1 MTAEQHKKLRAIL
14 GRVGAEDLAA
24 EVAAVFDVRD
34 LDADTRGAIVDV
46 LGAEAAARGFDSD
59 GQPNALGRELD
70 ELADALLDES

>member
-34 LDADTRGAIVDV
+34 LDVDV
-46 LGAEAAARGFDSD
+46 RGSIIDTVGPEAAGRRFDSD
-59 GQPNALGRELD
+59 GRVNALGRELD
-70 ELADALLDES
+70 EALGLDE